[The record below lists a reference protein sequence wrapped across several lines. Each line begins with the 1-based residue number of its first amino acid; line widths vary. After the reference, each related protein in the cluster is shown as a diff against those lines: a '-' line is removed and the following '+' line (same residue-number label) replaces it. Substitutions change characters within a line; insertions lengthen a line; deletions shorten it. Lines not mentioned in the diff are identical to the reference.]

1 MGIDRKDIL
10 EAWRGQPQRLL
21 KLEEVMDSLG
31 VGKPYKKAVTNLLKE
46 LSDEGVLEKMRD
58 HSYRPTL
65 PGRVAAD
72 ETPRHDFKTEP
83 PARKV
88 EPPARAESP
97 RRKDR
102 TRSRSP
108 QSQAPAKSAPTF
120 RAKLQI
126 TRRGFGYAIPEPG
139 QFPEDVLIERSNLMG
154 AMDGDRIEVKLLG
167 GQRGRNTG
175 AVVNVLER
183 AHEKVV
189 GKFLHDPRGG
199 LVLPKNPRIKRA
211 IQISRRHTQEEIPE
225 GSWVVAIITHF
236 PTDSNEP
243 LAGEVTEVLGQEDA
257 PGMDVLLILRD
268 FGVVP
273 EFPDEVLQAAAKL
286 PARPQP
292 QDFEGRTDFRSA
304 LTFTIDP
311 LTAKDFDD
319 ALSVEAIGDGLI
331 RLGVHIADVSHYV
344 TEGSVLDFE
353 ARGRATSIY
362 PVDRVV
368 PMLPENLSAQLCS
381 LRPNEDRLTMSA
393 IMDVDANG
401 TVRRAELSNSIIHS
415 KYRLTYEEV
424 QAVLDRSDPAIVK
437 RYESLRP
444 SLELLAE
451 LRKTLTAMRVRRGAL
466 DLDMPETQVVFDE
479 KGEVE
484 DVLRKPRLSSHQIV
498 EECMLLANETVATWL
513 TKQKSP
519 LIYRVH
525 GEPNPER
532 VMALAPVLAIFGIRL
547 RARQSI
553 SSQQLQQALNK
564 ASNHPAEFVL
574 KRLILRSL
582 MRAEYRAE
590 NEGHFGLGSECYC
603 HFTSPIRRYPDLVVH
618 RVLKETLAAPGNRI
632 AQNRRDALLEILPQ
646 WSRHSSER
654 ERRAQEI
661 EWDATDVKGM
671 KFMERHVGDEFTGVI
686 AGVMRH
692 GFFVELEKFPVEG
705 FVAVRNLDDDFY
717 AINDLGTALKGRR
730 KGKIYGLGD
739 RVVVQVE
746 KVDTLAG
753 QMDLGLR
760 KKLTSQKLMM

>member
-1 MGIDRKDIL
+1 MGIDRKDVL
-10 EAWRGQPQRLL
+10 EAWRGQPQRPL
-21 KLEEVMDSLG
+21 KLHEVMDSLG
-31 VGKPYKKAVTNLLKE
+31 VGKAYQKAVSNLLKE
-46 LSDEGVLEKMRD
+46 LADEGVLEKMRD
-58 HSYRPTL
+58 HSYQPTL
-65 PGRVAAD
+65 PGKSIVSEA
-72 ETPRHDFKTEP
+72 PRLDFKAEP
-83 PARKV
+83 PARV
-88 EPPARAESP
+88 ESR
-97 RRKDR
+97 RRKEKPR
-102 TRSRSP
+102 AAPP
-108 QSQAPAKSAPTF
+108 QRRAPAKSAATF
-120 RAKLQI
+120 RAKLQV

-139 QFPEDVLIERSNLMG
+139 EFPEDVLIERSNLMG
-154 AMDGDRIEVKLLG
+154 AMDGDRIEVRCLE
-167 GQRGRNTG
+167 GQRGRHTG
-175 AVVNVLER
+175 VIVNVVER

-211 IQISRRHTQEEIPE
+211 IQIARRHSKDEIPE
-225 GSWVVAIITHF
+225 GSWVVTKITRF
-236 PTDSNEP
+236 PSDSNEP
-243 LAGEVTEVLGQEDA
+243 LLGEVTEVLGQEDA
-257 PGMDVLLILRD
+257 PGMDILLILRD

-273 EFPDEVLQAAAKL
+273 EFPEEVLQAATKL
-286 PARPQP
+286 PHRPQP
-292 QDFEGRTDFRSA
+292 QDFEGRKDFRS
-304 LTFTIDP
+304 LVTFTIDP

-319 ALSVEAIGDGLI
+319 ALSVEPLGNGLI

-344 TEGSVLDFE
+344 LEGSPLDLE
-353 ARGRATSIY
+353 ARDRATSIY

-368 PMLPENLSAQLCS
+368 PMLPESLSAQLCS

-393 IMDVDANG
+393 IMDVDRSG

-415 KYRLTYEEV
+415 KHRLTYEEV

-437 RYESLRP
+437 RYEALRP
-444 SLELLAE
+444 SLELLTE
-451 LRKTLTAMRVRRGAL
+451 LRKTLTDMRLRRGAL
-466 DLDMPETQVVFDE
+466 DLDMPETEVIFDE

-484 DVLRKPRLSSHQIV
+484 DVLRKPRLTSHQIV

-525 GEPNPER
+525 DEPNPER
-532 VMALAPVLAIFGIRL
+532 VMALSPVLAIFGIRL
-547 RARQSI
+547 RARQGI

-618 RVLKETLAAPGNRI
+618 RVLKETLASPG
-632 AQNRRDALLEILPQ
+632 QTLTKNRRDKLAEVLPQ
-646 WSRHSSER
+646 WSRLSSER

-671 KFMERHVGDEFTGVI
+671 KFMERHVGDDFTGVI

-705 FVAVRNLDDDFY
+705 FVAVRNLEDDYY
-717 AINDLGTALKGRR
+717 AINELGTALKGRR

-760 KKLTSQKLMM
+760 KKLSSQKLAM